1 VFDMKIRSSGVLLAM
16 ALAMTAC
23 GDREAA
29 PEDVI
34 EDTLAT
40 ETASATAPG
49 PAPVASDYAPE
60 LGSDLGDMEETGSGL
75 YVLDVREGDGEEA
88 TSGATVVVHYTGWL
102 PNGVKFDS
110 SRDRAEPFTFVLGEG
125 RVIPGWEEGVAGM
138 KVGGQRRLVIPPH
151 LGYGPI
157 GAGDVIPPDAT
168 LVFDVELLET
178 GG

>member
-1 VFDMKIRSSGVLLAM
+1 MRIRSSGVLLTL
-16 ALAMTAC
+16 ALAVTTC
-23 GDREAA
+23 GDRQAA
-29 PEDVI
+29 PEDAAP
-34 EDTLAT
+34 DTLAA
-40 ETASATAPG
+40 ETGSATASG
-49 PAPVASDYAPE
+49 PAPVASEYASE
-60 LGSDLGDMEETGSGL
+60 LGVDLSAMEETESGL
-75 YVLDVREGDGEEA
+75 YVLEVREGEGEEA
-88 TSGATVVVHYTGWL
+88 VSGDTVVVHYTGWL
-102 PNGVKFDS
+102 PNGMKFDS
-110 SRDRAEPFTFVLGEG
+110 SRDRAEPFSFVLGEG

>member
-1 VFDMKIRSSGVLLAM
+1 MKIRSSAVLLAM
-16 ALAMTAC
+16 ALAALTAC

-29 PEDVI
+29 PEDAT
-34 EDTLAT
+34 EDTLAA
-40 ETASATAPG
+40 EPGSATAPG
-49 PAPVASDYAPE
+49 PAPVATDYAPE
-60 LGSDLGDMEETGSGL
+60 LGVDLGDMEETGSGL
-75 YVLDVREGDGEEA
+75 YVLDVREGEGEEA
-88 TSGATVVVHYTGWL
+88 RSGHTVVVHYTGWL
-102 PNGVKFDS
+102 PNGMKFDS

-125 RVIPGWEEGVAGM
+125 RVIPGWEEGVTGM

-168 LVFDVELLET
+168 LVFDVELLDT

>member
-1 VFDMKIRSSGVLLAM
+1 MKIRSSGMLLAM
-16 ALAMTAC
+16 ALAALTAC

-29 PEDVI
+29 PEGAV
-34 EDTLAT
+34 EDTLAS
-40 ETASATAPG
+40 ETSSATATG
-49 PAPVASDYAPE
+49 PAPAATDYATE
-60 LGSDLGDMEETGSGL
+60 LGVDLGAMEATGSGL
-75 YVLDVREGDGEEA
+75 YVLDVREGGGEEA
-88 TSGATVVVHYTGWL
+88 TIGDTVVVHYTGWL
-102 PNGVKFDS
+102 PNGMKFDS

>member
-1 VFDMKIRSSGVLLAM
+1 MKIRSSGVLLAM
-16 ALAMTAC
+16 ALAALTAC

-29 PEDVI
+29 PEGAV
-34 EDTLAT
+34 EDTLAS
-40 ETASATAPG
+40 ETGSATATG
-49 PAPVASDYAPE
+49 PAPAATDYATE
-60 LGSDLGDMEETGSGL
+60 LGVDLGAMEATGSGL

-88 TSGATVVVHYTGWL
+88 TIGDTVVVHYTGWL
-102 PNGVKFDS
+102 PNGMKFDS

>member
-1 VFDMKIRSSGVLLAM
+1 MKFRSSGVFLTLA
-16 ALAMTAC
+16 LILTAC

-29 PEDVI
+29 PEDAAP
-34 EDTLAT
+34 DTVAA
-40 ETASATAPG
+40 ETGSATASG
-49 PAPVASDYAPE
+49 TAPVASEYASE
-60 LGSDLGDMEETGSGL
+60 LGVDLGAMEVTESGL
-75 YVLDVREGDGEEA
+75 YILDVREGEGEEA
-88 TSGATVVVHYTGWL
+88 VSGDTVVVHYTGWL
-102 PNGVKFDS
+102 PNGMKFDS
-110 SRDRAEPFTFVLGEG
+110 SRDRAEPFSFVLGEG

-157 GAGDVIPPDAT
+157 GAGDVIPADAT

>member
-1 VFDMKIRSSGVLLAM
+1 MRGRSSGALFPVLLAV
-16 ALAMTAC
+16 LVAC
-23 GDREAA
+23 GERGEPA
-29 PEDVI
+29 PEDAVP
-34 EDTLAT
+34 DTLAA
-40 ETASATAPG
+40 ETGSASASG
-49 PAPVASDYAPE
+49 PAPVASEYASQ
-60 LGSDLGDMEETGSGL
+60 LGVDLGAMEETESGL
-75 YVLDVREGDGEEA
+75 YVLDVQEGEGEEA
-88 TSGATVVVHYTGWL
+88 TSGDTVVVHYTGWL
-102 PNGVKFDS
+102 PNGMKFDS

>member
-1 VFDMKIRSSGVLLAM
+1 MRIRAHDMLLPILLA
-16 ALAMTAC
+16 ALMAC
-23 GDREAA
+23 GEREEPGQEEAA
-29 PEDVI
+29 
-34 EDTLAT
+34 EDTLPG
-40 ETASATAPG
+40 ETGSATTPG
-49 PAPVASDYAPE
+49 QPGLASQFAPE
-60 LGSDLGDMEETGSGL
+60 LGVDLAAMEATESGL
-75 YVLDVREGDGEEA
+75 YILDVREGEGEEA
-88 TSGATVVVHYTGWL
+88 VSGDAVVVHYTGWL
-102 PNGVKFDS
+102 PNGMKFDS

-178 GG
+178 GR

>member
-1 VFDMKIRSSGVLLAM
+1 MRIRSLAVLLT
-16 ALAMTAC
+16 LGLFAC
-23 GDREAA
+23 GEREAVPEDAVEDSLAAETASTAA
-29 PEDVI
+29 PEP
-34 EDTLAT
+34 
-40 ETASATAPG
+40 AS
-49 PAPVASDYAPE
+49 VASEYAAE
-60 LGSDLGDMEETGSGL
+60 LGVDLDAMEVTESGL
-75 YVLDVREGDGEEA
+75 YVFDLREGEGEEA
-88 TSGATVVVHYTGWL
+88 VPGDAVVVHYTGWL
-102 PNGVKFDS
+102 PNGMKFDS

>member
-1 VFDMKIRSSGVLLAM
+1 MRIRSSGALLPVLLAV
-16 ALAMTAC
+16 LVVC
-23 GDREAA
+23 GRAGGPE
-29 PEDVI
+29 PEDAT
-34 EDTLAT
+34 EDTLAA
-40 ETASATAPG
+40 ESGSATTPG
-49 PAPVASDYAPE
+49 PAPVASEYASE
-60 LGSDLGDMEETGSGL
+60 LGVDLSAMTATESGL
-75 YVLDVREGDGEEA
+75 YVLNVREGEGEEA
-88 TSGATVVVHYTGWL
+88 VSGDTVVVHYTGWL
-102 PNGVKFDS
+102 PNGMKFDS
-110 SRDRAEPFTFVLGEG
+110 SRDRAQPFSFVLGEG

>member
-1 VFDMKIRSSGVLLAM
+1 MRIRSLAVLFTLG
-16 ALAMTAC
+16 LFAC
-23 GDREAA
+23 GDREAV
-29 PEDVI
+29 PEDAV
-34 EDTLAT
+34 EDSLAA
-40 ETASATAPG
+40 ETASTAAPG
-49 PAPVASDYAPE
+49 PASVASEYAAE
-60 LGSDLGDMEETGSGL
+60 LGVDLDAMEETESGL
-75 YVLDVREGDGEEA
+75 YVLDLREGEGEEA
-88 TSGATVVVHYTGWL
+88 AAGDAVVVHYTGWL
-102 PNGVKFDS
+102 PNGMKFDS

>member
-1 VFDMKIRSSGVLLAM
+1 MRIRSSVVVLPVLLA
-16 ALAMTAC
+16 ALTAC
-23 GDREAA
+23 GERGEPA
-29 PEDVI
+29 PEEVG
-34 EDTLAT
+34 EDSLAA
-40 ETASATAPG
+40 ETGSTTTPGEAPPASEF
-49 PAPVASDYAPE
+49 APE
-60 LGSDLGDMEETGSGL
+60 LGVDLGAMEATESGL
-75 YVLDVREGDGEEA
+75 YVLNVREGEGAEA
-88 TSGATVVVHYTGWL
+88 VSGNTVVVHYTGWL
-102 PNGVKFDS
+102 PNGMKFDS
-110 SRDRAEPFTFVLGEG
+110 SRDRGEPFTFVLGEG

>member
-1 VFDMKIRSSGVLLAM
+1 MFLLVLIT
-16 ALAMTAC
+16 ALVAC
-23 GDREAA
+23 GERGEPA
-29 PEDVI
+29 PEGADP
-34 EDTLAT
+34 DTLAA
-40 ETASATAPG
+40 ETGSVTAPG
-49 PAPVASDYAPE
+49 PAPVTSEYASE
-60 LGSDLGDMEETGSGL
+60 LGIDLGAMEETESGL
-75 YVLDVREGDGEEA
+75 YVLDVQEGEGEEA
-88 TSGATVVVHYTGWL
+88 ASGDTVVVHYTGWL
-102 PNGVKFDS
+102 PNGMKFDS

-138 KVGGQRRLVIPPH
+138 KVGGERRLVIPPH